1 MKESIITDL
10 HSTGPEDKTE
20 LKFELVSL
28 KKKCH

>member
-10 HSTGPEDKTE
+10 HSTGPEDRTE
-20 LKFELVSL
+20 LKFEFVSL